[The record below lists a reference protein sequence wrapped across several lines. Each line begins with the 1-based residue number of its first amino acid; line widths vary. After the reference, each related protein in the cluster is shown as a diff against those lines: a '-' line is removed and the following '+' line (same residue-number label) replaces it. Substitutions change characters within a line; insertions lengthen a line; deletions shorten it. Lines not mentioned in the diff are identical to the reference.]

1 MVKFITKLYFVFQYP
16 SYLCVL
22 IFLEYNIVCIVWN
35 VVPMLMVVP
44 MVVVVPIVASEDM
57 PRLDI
62 PMVMMVM
69 RVHRGWKV
77 MSMTHLRVH
86 RGCVVGRG
94 CLHRRGGSSSC
105 SSSQAGEDDSKE
117 HHDSREDTG

>member
-22 IFLEYNIVCIVWN
+22 IFLEYNIVCVVWN

-44 MVVVVPIVASEDM
+44 MVVVVPIVPSEDM
-57 PRLDI
+57 SRLDI

-69 RVHRGWKV
+69 RVHR
-77 MSMTHLRVH
+77 
-86 RGCVVGRG
+86 
-94 CLHRRGGSSSC
+94 
-105 SSSQAGEDDSKE
+105 
-117 HHDSREDTG
+117 